1 MATLTMIGMY
11 KWNPE
16 LFSYFAIPS
25 GLDRDAAINC
35 VLTRAGGFE
44 VLYPDFDF
52 MQEMIGLI
60 SKKWARTF
68 QKWYDALQLEYNPI
82 ENYDRHEEWSDTG
95 TVVHKTGETEAV
107 KGTSSDNS
115 SSDGNTNTSVSTY
128 DSDSMHPD
136 SSSTSHQSAS
146 SGGSTTSDTTR
157 SGSDNEASSSNH
169 TGHTHGN
176 IGVTTSQQMLEAELD
191 LQEWNLYEH
200 IADIF
205 VRELCIPV
213 Y

>member
-16 LFSYFAIPS
+16 LFSYFSIPS
-25 GLDRDAAINC
+25 GLDRDVAINC

-60 SKKWARTF
+60 SKKWSRTF

-82 ENYDRHEEWSDTG
+82 ENYDRHEDWTDTDSR
-95 TVVHKTGETEAV
+95 KTDS
-107 KGTSSDNS
+107 TSSDNS
-115 SSDGNTNTSVSTY
+115 QATSQTDTAVTTY
-128 DSDSMHPD
+128 DSDSYHPD
-136 SSSTSHQSAS
+136 NQSKSSQSAS
-146 SGGSTTSDTTR
+146 SGGKDSTT
-157 SGSDNEASSSNH
+157 DNGTSNH

-176 IGVTTSQQMLEAELD
+176 IGVTTSQQMLEAELN

>member
-1 MATLTMIGMY
+1 MSKDKITLIGMY
-11 KWNPE
+11 QWNDD
-16 LFSYFAIPS
+16 LFKNFFIPA
-25 GLDRDAAINC
+25 GLDRDIAIEC
-35 VLTRAGGFE
+35 VLQRSSEFE
-44 VLYPDFDF
+44 VLYSDWNFI
-52 MQEMIGLI
+52 QSMIGLI

-82 ENYDRHEEWSDTG
+82 ENYDRHEDWSDNDSRQTDS
-95 TVVHKTGETEAV
+95 
-107 KGTSSDNS
+107 TSSDS
-115 SSDGNTNTSVSTY
+115 SSAKSQTDTSVTTY
-128 DSDSMHPD
+128 DSDALHPD
-136 SSSTSHQSAS
+136 GRSISSQSAS
-146 SGGSTTSDTTR
+146 SGGKDSTIDA
-157 SGSDNEASSSNH
+157 GKSSH